1 MRVAYFIGT
10 LKKERED
17 GVTRVLLYFIR
28 LAQKRRI
35 KSIII
40 TGWAQ
45 DKSESPVEVIEVPS
59 IVFPFYTDYKLPLP
73 GMTGFEKKLDK
84 FKPDIIHVH
93 SPETIAWAA
102 LKYAKKRRI
111 PIIAT
116 HHTEFGK
123 YLAYYHLAF
132 LKQPVWLVLKKLY
145 NQMNLVTTPS
155 PVIARELVSHG
166 INNVQT
172 LEWGV
177 DSNLFNPSFRSEALR
192 KKFLS
197 GKKRNII
204 LYVSRL
210 TWEKDLKTL
219 AETYQLLK
227 KHRDDFILL
236 IAGNG
241 PAKSKLQSM
250 MPQAVFLGYVEG
262 KELSKIYASSD
273 ILLFPSSTETFGNV
287 TAEAMAS
294 GLVPVVADAGGSKSL
309 VGQGKTG
316 FLAQPKNAEDFYK
329 KVCIL
334 LDNLQLRKKM
344 RNAGLKF
351 AKNLTWDKAFDNLLK
366 IYNRLLNLKQGTN

>member
-1 MRVAYFIGT
+1 MRIAYFIGT

-17 GVTRVLLYFIR
+17 GVTRVLLYFVR
-28 LAQKRRI
+28 LAQKSEI
-35 KSIII
+35 ESIII
-40 TGWAQ
+40 TGWVQ
-45 DKSESPVEVIEVPS
+45 DKSESPVEVISVPS
-59 IVFPFYTDYKLPLP
+59 IVFPLYTDYKLPLP
-73 GMTGFEKKLDK
+73 GMAGFEKKLDK

-93 SPETIAWAA
+93 SPDTIAWAA
-102 LKYAKKRRI
+102 LKYAKKRHI

-132 LKQPVWLVLKKLY
+132 LKKPVWLVLKKLY
-145 NQMNLVTTPS
+145 NQMNFVTTPS
-155 PVIARELVSHG
+155 PVIAKELISHG

-177 DSNLFNPSFRSEALR
+177 DSNLFNPCFRSEALR

-197 GKKRNII
+197 GEKRNII

-219 AETYQLLK
+219 AQTYKLLK
-227 KHRDDFILL
+227 NHRDDFIMV
-236 IAGNG
+236 IVGDG
-241 PAKSKLQSM
+241 PARVKFESM
-250 MPQAVFLGYVEG
+250 MPQAIFLGYIEG
-262 KELSKIYASSD
+262 KELSEMYASSD
-273 ILLFPSSTETFGNV
+273 IFLFPSSTETFGNV

-309 VGQGKTG
+309 VEQGKTG
-316 FLAQPKNAEDFYK
+316 FLCQPKNAEDFYK
-329 KVCIL
+329 KVCLL
-334 LDNLQLRKKM
+334 LDNLKLRNQM

-351 AKNLTWDKAFDNLLK
+351 AKNLTWDKTFKKLLQ
-366 IYNRLLNLKQGTN
+366 IYNQLNVKK